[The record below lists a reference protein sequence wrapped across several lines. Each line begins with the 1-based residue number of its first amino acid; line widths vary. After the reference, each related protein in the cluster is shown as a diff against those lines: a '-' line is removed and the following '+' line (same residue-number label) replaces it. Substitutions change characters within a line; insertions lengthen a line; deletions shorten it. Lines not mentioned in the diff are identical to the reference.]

1 MTSIFIRSPLHYI
14 NSEGIFYEPT
24 IITTYEFSDEE
35 NAQRIGSANEDTN
48 EAIWKSI
55 EAYYGQSVRFLLQC
69 TVETRMIEPKQEDAI
84 KGRGGK
90 PIVNEKAVSKSYHNF
105 MPILASKGNTEQKLS
120 DLLCRLDPFQIE
132 LLGITFKREFRH
144 DFAEIIMRRS
154 TGGIHNHSVN
164 KPMYFAKVLHDV
176 IHKEFN
182 NVLTIQRLL
191 ISRSEI
197 DLHSINKLYKVNYGT
212 SLSNEVQLMLDPDH
226 GKIISK
232 LLHRN
237 KLSNIF
243 QHSIPIDSIKT
254 FISSKDIN
262 V

>member
-1 MTSIFIRSPLHYI
+1 
-14 NSEGIFYEPT
+14 
-24 IITTYEFSDEE
+24 
-35 NAQRIGSANEDTN
+35 
-48 EAIWKSI
+48 
-55 EAYYGQSVRFLLQC
+55 
-69 TVETRMIEPKQEDAI
+69 
-84 KGRGGK
+84 
-90 PIVNEKAVSKSYHNF
+90 
-105 MPILASKGNTEQKLS
+105 
-120 DLLCRLDPFQIE
+120 
-132 LLGITFKREFRH
+132 
-144 DFAEIIMRRS
+144 MRRA
-154 TGGIHNHSVN
+154 TGGIRDVLLAIYNHSVN

-182 NVLTIQRLL
+182 DVLTIQRLL
-191 ISRSEI
+191 ISRSEKTVINICKVSKLKAHDNPQLLLFFCIQFKI
-197 DLHSINKLYKVNYGT
+197 DLHSINKIYKVNYGT
-212 SLSNEVQLMLDPDH
+212 SLSNEVQLMLNPDH